1 MLPAHMLQQLCRQSD
16 VHMQRRRYFLIN
28 WREREKIYIIYNNK
42 CWIWWQLHENI
53 VMLLCQLV
61 LLVMSVLNLVQASLI
76 METAT
81 NQGNTTN
88 ITQEFQ
94 QEVVNLEYMYLCASG
109 LSVSAWCYLGWLASL
124 LLYICCFNGDLL
136 FQV

>member
-42 CWIWWQLHENI
+42 CWIWWQSHENI

-76 METAT
+76 METAA

-94 QEVVNLEYMYLCASG
+94 QEVVNLEYLCASG
-109 LSVSAWCYLGWLASL
+109 LSVSAWCYLGWLLIL
-124 LLYICCFNGDLL
+124 LCMITCCKILHH
-136 FQV
+136 